1 MRVVYPHDCPVYFSV
16 TSKSFAKLSIL
27 RRRSIKLS
35 NDIVVS
41 YKIVEEKQERYAI
54 SDKTY
59 QEFIDHTKV
68 IALEERG
75 IVQCGIATCRDFFSV
90 YRKNQK
96 KHMLLYT
103 VRGKGWLESGACR
116 YSLEQGSLVIVPAGI
131 ENGFGME
138 DQTWQIAWV
147 FLAQGKEW
155 PMVGDEIEYQLTTAP
170 EVMYSC
176 IQTLLRS
183 INLPIDYGGEVG
195 AHSVAQLELMLN
207 MPHSDSL
214 SRNQLR
220 LHRVFDLVQRQLH
233 KEWTVEQLAA
243 LYPCSEPHLH
253 RLSQQYFGRSPMA
266 HLTRMRMEYAARLL
280 RSTEWSIQH
289 IGEIVGYPTGA
300 NFSTRFKAWSTM
312 TPREFRRNGRLDR
325 HSSE

>member
-1 MRVVYPHDCPVYFSV
+1 M
-16 TSKSFAKLSIL
+16 
-27 RRRSIKLS
+27 
-35 NDIVVS
+35 
-41 YKIVEEKQERYAI
+41 EEKQERYAI

-59 QEFIDHTKV
+59 QEFVDHTRV
-68 IALEERG
+68 LALEERG

-116 YSLEQGSLVIVPAGI
+116 YELEPGSLVIVPAGI

-138 DQTWQIAWV
+138 DETWQIAWV
-147 FLAQGKEW
+147 FLSQYKEW
-155 PMVGDEIEYQLTTAP
+155 EMVNDDIDYQLTPAP

-214 SRNQLR
+214 SRNQLKLR
-220 LHRVFDLVQRQLH
+220 RVFDLVQRQLH
-233 KEWTVEQLAA
+233 KDWTVEQLAA

-253 RLSQQYFGRSPMA
+253 RLTQQQFGRSPMA

-300 NFSTRFKAWSTM
+300 NFSTRFKAWSSM
-312 TPREFRRNGRLDR
+312 PPREFRKNGKLDINYD
-325 HSSE
+325 E